1 MRKDDVNRL
10 IELRQAQTEREEH
23 MTLTVE
29 IDYDAADKL
38 VTANLKSMLECLQN
52 DYELRK
58 EGRGMAIFEVD
69 KDKDLALLKKH
80 IKSFKTV
87 LKYYGEI

>member
-1 MRKDDVNRL
+1 MSYNTV
-10 IELRQAQTEREEH
+10 
-23 MTLTVE
+23 TVE
-29 IDYDAADKL
+29 IDMDAADKI
-38 VTANLKSMLECLQN
+38 VVINLKHMLECLED

-58 EGRGMAIFEVD
+58 EDRGMAIFE
-69 KDKDLALLKKH
+69 KDKDEDLKILKKH

>member
-1 MRKDDVNRL
+1 MSYNT
-10 IELRQAQTEREEH
+10 I
-23 MTLTVE
+23 TVE
-29 IDYDAADKL
+29 IDYDEADKI
-38 VTANLKSMLECLQN
+38 VVANLSSMLECLED

-58 EGRGMAIFEVD
+58 EGKPIAIFDAD
-69 KDKDLALLKKH
+69 KDEDLKILKKH

>member
-1 MRKDDVNRL
+1 MSYNTV
-10 IELRQAQTEREEH
+10 
-23 MTLTVE
+23 TVE
-29 IDYDAADKL
+29 IDYDQADKI
-38 VTANLKSMLECLQN
+38 VVANLSSMLECLED

-58 EGRGMAIFEVD
+58 EDRGMAIFEVD
-69 KDKDLALLKKH
+69 KDKDLKILKKH

>member
-1 MRKDDVNRL
+1 MSYNTV
-10 IELRQAQTEREEH
+10 
-23 MTLTVE
+23 TVE
-29 IDYDAADKL
+29 IDMDAADKI
-38 VTANLKSMLECLQN
+38 VVSNLNCMLECLEN

-58 EGRGMAIFEVD
+58 EGRGMAIFEND
-69 KDKDLALLKKH
+69 KDEDLKILKKH